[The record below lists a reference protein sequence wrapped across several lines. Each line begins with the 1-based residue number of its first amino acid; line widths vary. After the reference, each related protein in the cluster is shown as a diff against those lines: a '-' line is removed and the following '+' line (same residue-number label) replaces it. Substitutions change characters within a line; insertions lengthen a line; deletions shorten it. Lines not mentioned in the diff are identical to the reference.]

1 MDTRQ
6 RILVV
11 DDEETLCEALRF
23 NLEAEGF
30 DVTTALSAEDA
41 LTLDLASFNLILL
54 DIMMGGLSG
63 TQLATILKK
72 RHDTARIPIIF
83 CTARDSVD
91 DMVGGLDLGADDYIT
106 KPYSI
111 KNILARIKAAL
122 RRTAPAANS
131 GQMEADKSPYPN
143 YTNYTNYPPSA
154 PAPDL
159 LEYQGLRI
167 SLISKVCSVG
177 GREVRMPRKE
187 FEILALLMSRPGRVF
202 TRQEILDA
210 VWPREV
216 VVLDRVVDVNITRL
230 RTKLGPYGHLIVT
243 KTGYGYVF
251 TD

>member
-30 DVTTALSAEDA
+30 EVTTALSAEDA
-41 LTLDLASFNLILL
+41 LTLDLASFSLILL
-54 DIMMGGLSG
+54 DIMMDGLSG

-83 CTARDSVD
+83 CTAKDSVD

-111 KNILARIKAAL
+111 KNILARIKAVL

-131 GQMEADKSPYPN
+131 GQMEAYKSPYS
-143 YTNYTNYPPSA
+143 NYTNYPPSA

-159 LEYQGLRI
+159 LEYQDLRI

-177 GREVRMPRKE
+177 GHEVRMPRKE
-187 FEILALLMSRPGRVF
+187 FEILALLMSHPGRVF

>member
-30 DVTTALSAEDA
+30 EVTTALSAEDA
-41 LTLDLASFNLILL
+41 LTLDLASFSLILL
-54 DIMMGGLSG
+54 DIMMDGLSG

-83 CTARDSVD
+83 CTAKDSVD

-111 KNILARIKAAL
+111 KNILARIKAVL

-131 GQMEADKSPYPN
+131 GQMEAYKSPYS
-143 YTNYTNYPPSA
+143 NYTNYPPSA

-159 LEYQGLRI
+159 LEYQDLRI

-177 GREVRMPRKE
+177 GHEVRMPRKE